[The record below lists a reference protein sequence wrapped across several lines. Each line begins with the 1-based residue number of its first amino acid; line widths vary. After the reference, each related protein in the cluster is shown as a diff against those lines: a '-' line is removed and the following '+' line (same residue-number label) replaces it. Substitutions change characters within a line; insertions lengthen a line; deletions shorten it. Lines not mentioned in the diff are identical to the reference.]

1 MNKLFVALL
10 ILAAAILCATGIGAL
25 SFGVRL
31 GALVLAVGLF
41 LFILALFSG
50 LLRRKLPRFYKWL
63 SRTVTCGIIIVG
75 VLSIVASIQILSKY
89 FDDNAPDGAVMIVLG
104 CGLSKVDH
112 TSPSLMLARRLV
124 AAANYLTQNPETIC
138 VVSGG
143 QGQDEYVSEA
153 SAMAK
158 YLIRRG
164 IHPDRIILEDTS
176 TSTYEN
182 IAFTKTIIEE
192 NNLFGDSEEL
202 NLIVVTDGFHQ
213 FRAQNIAEKQGFT
226 CYTISAKAPAGLIAY
241 YWLREICGIA
251 LQVWL

>member
-63 SRTVTCGIIIVG
+63 SRTITCGIIIVG
-75 VLSIVASIQILSKY
+75 ILSIVASIQILSKY
-89 FDDNAPDGAVMIVLG
+89 FDDEAPEGAVMVVLG
-104 CGLSKVDH
+104 CGLSAQDH

-124 AAANYLTQNPETIC
+124 AAYDYLTQNPETVCI
-138 VVSGG
+138 VSGG
-143 QGQDEYVSEA
+143 QGPDEYISEA
-153 SAMAK
+153 KAMAD
-158 YLIRRG
+158 YLVRRG
-164 IHPDRIILEDTS
+164 IHPDRIILEDNS

-182 IAFTKTIIEE
+182 IAFTKEIMDEKK
-192 NNLFGDSEEL
+192 LFGESEAL

-213 FRAQNIAEKQGFT
+213 FRAQRMAEAQGFT
-226 CYTISAKAPAGLIAY
+226 CYTVSAKAPAGLVAY
-241 YWLREICGIA
+241 YWLREICGIV